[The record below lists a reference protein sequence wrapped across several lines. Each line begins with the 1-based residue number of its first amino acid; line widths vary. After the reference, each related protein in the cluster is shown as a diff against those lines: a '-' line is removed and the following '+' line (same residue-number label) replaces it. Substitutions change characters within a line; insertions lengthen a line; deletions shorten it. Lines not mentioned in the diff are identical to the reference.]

1 MPFEIPNYDSIVGRA
16 ARPVAEDPLPAAF
29 VSVSVPAADDDIEEW
44 DPNRVELD
52 MEELTE
58 CLSRP

>member
-1 MPFEIPNYDSIVGRA
+1 MPFEIPNYDSVVGRA

-29 VSVSVPAADDDIEEW
+29 VSMPIPAAADDAEEW

-52 MEELTE
+52 MEELQE
-58 CLSRP
+58 CLSGP